1 MKAMVALAAAGVLVV
16 GGVAAAATGV
26 LGDGGTIEA
35 CVASNGGLSVAP
47 AKGCKKNE
55 DALSWNQVGPQGP
68 AGPQGEPGTPG
79 TPGAP
84 GAQGGRGPSD
94 AWSASLPET
103 AFADTDNG
111 GPLDEVAFTLPAGS
125 YVLSGSIDL
134 ENTWDS
140 RDDLRCSVQVDGDKG
155 ARTLVPRTRVLVEP
169 FGEDVI
175 PLAGAATL
183 AATADVH
190 VRCAALSPNGGKATA
205 TVQLTAIQVG
215 ALHE

>member
-1 MKAMVALAAAGVLVV
+1 MKAMAALAAAGVLVV

-26 LGDGGTIEA
+26 LGGGGTIEA
-35 CVASNGGLSVAP
+35 CVASNGDLSVAP
-47 AKGCKKNE
+47 AKGCKKN
-55 DALSWNQVGPQGP
+55 DDTLTWNQVGPQGP
-68 AGPQGEPGTPG
+68 QGEPG

-84 GAQGGRGPSD
+84 GAQGERGPSD
-94 AWSASLPET
+94 AWVASLPET

-125 YVLSGSIDL
+125 YVLGGSIDL

-183 AATADVH
+183 TAAADVH